1 MPLCKVEIFCYIG
14 AFKIDKIYSM
24 TRKVLHLMASLNTG
38 GAENLVLDMLTYNNS
53 LPQNKKIDFYLVYS
67 VESEQ
72 ERVALFNN
80 LFSNDRLYFIKGGK
94 GLKNTLGFILK
105 LRNFLKKHRIEQ
117 IHCHNNVDAYWA
129 AVAIAPIEPA
139 PTIMLTVH
147 GLNLN
152 FNYIANKVKSSKI
165 MPLFF
170 KLFAGGRIA
179 DSEFLDSMRLTF
191 VSGATKQ
198 FYIEQF
204 ASRNSNLQKEQDRQL
219 QQIFT
224 KGDVITNGILPQKLL
239 SAKPYDNLLKTLG
252 INCTEKRPFLMGMVG
267 NFNTNARLQ
276 LMICKSLSLLP
287 DKISFR
293 FVFVGKKS
301 PAHPEYYDDCVNY
314 CKENGL
320 GEKVIFAGQRS
331 DVPQILKSLDCYVYG
346 SAADTFGLSVIEAVI
361 SGLPVICSDIPALR
375 EVLLNG
381 SLGTLVNNTP
391 DAFAYT
397 IKREYN
403 RLAKD
408 GCANESCNIGQL
420 TCEAVDKQEL
430 ALMHYSIDT
439 TFSNYYL

>member
-1 MPLCKVEIFCYIG
+1 
-14 AFKIDKIYSM
+14 M
-24 TRKVLHLMASLNTG
+24 TRKVLHLMGSLNTG

-105 LRNFLKKHRIEQ
+105 LRKFLKKHRIEQ

-129 AVAIAPIEPA
+129 AVAIAPIKHA
-139 PTIMLTVH
+139 PKIMLTVH

-152 FNYIANKVKSSKI
+152 FNYIANKVRSSKI

-170 KLFAGGRIA
+170 KLFAGGKTA
-179 DSEFLDSMRLTF
+179 DSEFLESMRLTF
-191 VSGATKQ
+191 VSSATKQ

-204 ASRNSNLQKEQDRQL
+204 TAYTGGNQTGQSDLL
-219 QQIFT
+219 QQLFS
-224 KGDVITNGILPQKLL
+224 KGEVISNGILPQKLL
-239 SAKPYDNLLKTLG
+239 SAKPYDNLLKELG
-252 INCTEKRPFLMGMVG
+252 VNCTEKHPFLMGMVG
-267 NFNTNARLQ
+267 NFNTKARLQ

-287 DKISFR
+287 DKISYR

-301 PAHPEYYDDCVNY
+301 PAHPEYYDECVNF
-314 CKENGL
+314 CNENGL
-320 GEKVIFAGQRS
+320 GEKVIFTGQRS

-391 DAFAYT
+391 EAFAYT
-397 IKREYN
+397 IEHEYN
-403 RLAKD
+403 RLVED
-408 GCANESCNIGQL
+408 GCTIDMGSRGQL

-430 ALMHYSIDT
+430 ALMHYSIDA

>member
-1 MPLCKVEIFCYIG
+1 MLV
-14 AFKIDKIYSM
+14 KIDKIYNM
-24 TRKVLHLMASLNTG
+24 TRKVLHLMGSLNTG
-38 GAENLVLDMLTYNNS
+38 GAENLVLDMLTYNKS
-53 LPQNKKIDFYLVYS
+53 LPQAKKVDFYVAYS
-67 VESEQ
+67 IESEK
-72 ERVALFNN
+72 ERVALFCN
-80 LFSNDRLYFIKGGK
+80 LLASDKLFFIRGGK

-105 LRNFLKKHRIEQ
+105 LRVFVKHHKIEL

-129 AVAIAPIEPA
+129 AVAIAPIKHA
-139 PTIMLTVH
+139 PKIMLTVH

-170 KLFAGGRIA
+170 KLFAGGRTA
-179 DSEFLDSMRLTF
+179 DSEFLGSMRLTF

-204 ASRNSNLQKEQDRQL
+204 ASCNGDLQKEHRRL

-287 DKISFR
+287 DKIPYR

-301 PAHPEYYDDCVNY
+301 PAHPEYYDDCVNF

-320 GEKVIFAGQRS
+320 REKVIFAGQRS

-391 DAFAYT
+391 EAFAYT
-397 IKREYN
+397 IEHEYN
-403 RLAKD
+403 RLVED
-408 GCANESCNIGQL
+408 GCAIDRGNRGQL

-430 ALMHYSIDT
+430 ALMHYSIDS